1 METVSLSGPGQYSL
15 SLAVFEAADAKAVIQ
30 VIHGMEEHK
39 ERYYDFA
46 AFLAENGFNVVISD
60 LRGHGSDAPVLS
72 HIADEHGD
80 DLLIEDQQVITGY
93 IGSRFP
99 GLPILIFAHSMGT
112 IIARVLLQTDSGRY
126 AAAALSGYVNPNPA
140 SPVAVALGNS
150 TKLLKGSKGHSS
162 MLTKLALGAYAT
174 SIENR
179 KTNLDWLSYD
189 TENVRKYIEDPL
201 CGVEFS
207 IGSYCA
213 LFNLLNR
220 MGKTKEYRK
229 VRAEMP
235 ILLIA
240 GRDDPCTGG
249 DKGRADSRSSLSSA
263 GFNKVSVITYD
274 HMRHEILNEKD
285 HRVYEDLLDFFKKT
299 VQ

>member
-126 AAAALSGYVNPNPA
+126 AA
-140 SPVAVALGNS
+140 ALGNS